1 MRQLVQASAVAWAIA
16 LRAEAEQLHVGGAV
30 GAGGGE
36 VVEHPVGDIDD
47 VVGDELRALARRDL
61 GMLQAA
67 LPLIDRPAGEI
78 IGGEAREDAL
88 EVDLAVAERPVA
100 RRALEPPLV
109 AAEIAL
115 LGGRVELR

>member
-1 MRQLVQASAVAWAIA
+1 MRQRVHADASAAGMGSGT
-16 LRAEAEQLHVGGAV
+16 EPKQLHVGGAV

-36 VVEHPVGDIDD
+36 VVEYPVGDLDD
-47 VVGDELRALARRDL
+47 VVGDELRALARRNL

-67 LPLIDRPAGEI
+67 FPFIDRPAGEI

-88 EVDLAVAERPVA
+88 EVHLAVAERPVA
-100 RRALEPPLV
+100 RRALQPALV

-115 LGGRVELR
+115 LGGRVE